1 MPTYTIS
8 ELAREFDITPR
19 ALRFYEDK
27 DLLHPAREGLNRIY
41 SQRDRARL
49 QLILRGKRVG
59 FSLSEIREMLDV
71 YTMDSHYAQLTLTLN
86 RFGDQIKKLE
96 RQREDIDAA
105 VEVLREGIDWTRNR
119 LKEMESAENDAEK
132 SVEEFDRIAR
142 MSLDP
147 EMADARTG

>member
-1 MPTYTIS
+1 
-8 ELAREFDITPR
+8 
-19 ALRFYEDK
+19 
-27 DLLHPAREGLNRIY
+27 
-41 SQRDRARL
+41 
-49 QLILRGKRVG
+49 
-59 FSLSEIREMLDV
+59 MLDV